1 MSEITERDNSR
12 EIVRPAPAFANSPL
26 TCPWEAGLSEI
37 GAPEQA
43 RWDSLTLALASA
55 GTQPDQIL
63 LMQELERER
72 QRIAM
77 DLHDGLGP
85 LITLIKLELHNA
97 KILMGVQWSDLD
109 LARAAIQRAEENVAR
124 TFEELRRAILD
135 LRPAILDDL
144 GIVAALRWLIRQFE
158 LSGTDVCIHSKLMA
172 DDGAVPPSLKIVIF
186 RICQESINNV
196 IKHAHASNVAV
207 ELGITGAELQL
218 SIEDDG
224 GGMAIAAADLLDRSS
239 GGLVGIARRAHSSN
253 GKLTVDSAAGHGT
266 RLTIRWPLA
275 PPPAA
280 SPPETSDIDNPLA
293 SVV

>member
-1 MSEITERDNSR
+1 MRDTPERHNMR
-12 EIVRPAPAFANSPL
+12 EIERPAPTFSHSPL
-26 TCPWEAGLSEI
+26 TCPWEAVLPEI
-37 GAPEQA
+37 AAPEQA
-43 RWDSLTLALASA
+43 LCDSLALALASA

-85 LITLIKLELHNA
+85 LLTLIKLELHNA

-109 LARAAIQRAEENVAR
+109 LSRAAIQRAEENVAR
-124 TFEELRRAILD
+124 AFEELRRAILD

-144 GIVAALRWLIRQFE
+144 GIVPALRWLIGQFE
-158 LSGTDVCIHSKLMA
+158 LSGTDVCIHSELMA
-172 DDGAVPPSLKIVIF
+172 EDGAVPPALKIVIF
-186 RICQESINNV
+186 RICQESLNNA
-196 IKHAHASNVAV
+196 IKHARASNVAV

-224 GGMAIAAADLLDRSS
+224 IGMAVAAADILDPGSS
-239 GGLVGIARRAHSSN
+239 GLVGIARRAHSSY
-253 GKLTVDSAAGHGT
+253 GKLTVDSAAGRGT
-266 RLTIRWPLA
+266 RLTIRWQLA

-280 SPPETSDIDNPLA
+280 APPETSSVDNPLA
-293 SVV
+293 SVI